1 MKMLTKAFVLL
12 IFLFSTAGFVG
23 AQNWNTSTDYDHGY
37 TVKFPELPLSV
48 HKNVPE
54 GFKITDYAQSAACT
68 YMAKI
73 FVMNSEV
80 RNPNAMAIK
89 TLHEMATNLGGDVTA
104 EEEWSHGES
113 MGVKGQIDV
122 PDKGEGKPALKV
134 ECIVIVVGK
143 IQYQMVAMGPAEL
156 YEEAVAEHFLAS
168 FGLL

>member
-1 MKMLTKAFVLL
+1 MKLLTKAIFLL
-12 IFLFSTAGFVG
+12 ILLFSTAGFAC
-23 AQNWNTSTDYDHGY
+23 AQKWSTSIDHDHGY
-37 TVKFPELPLSV
+37 TVKFPELPQSV

-80 RNPNAMAIK
+80 KNPNAMAKK
-89 TLHEMATNLGGDVTA
+89 TLHEMATKLGGAVTA
-104 EEEWSHGES
+104 EEEWSHGKS
-113 MGVKGQIDV
+113 MGVKGLIDV
-122 PDKGEGKPALKV
+122 PDKGEGKPAMKV

-156 YEEAVAEHFLAS
+156 YEDAVAEHFLAS